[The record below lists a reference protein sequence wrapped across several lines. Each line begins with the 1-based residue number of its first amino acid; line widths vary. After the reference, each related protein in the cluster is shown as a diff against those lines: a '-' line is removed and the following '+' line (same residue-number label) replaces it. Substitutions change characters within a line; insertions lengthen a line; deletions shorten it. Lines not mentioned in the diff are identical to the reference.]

1 MKKLSLVLA
10 SMILM
15 LSVTACGGNGNSSNS
30 AATAAPASADPAAG
44 SSSTDQPAGKAKIKF
59 YTFKADKPE
68 EPIYQAV
75 QAYNESQDKVEVEYE
90 SLVQNSDSTDFM
102 KKLDILVA
110 GGEVVDV
117 FMTGNEDEL
126 LERASRG
133 VVEPLNSFFEQESIT
148 PEDEYSKL
156 LKLDD
161 KVYGILP
168 SSTQWLTVFNKDHL
182 EAAGLSLPEMGWTW
196 DDFRE
201 YAKKLTTP
209 EHFGTYFHTWG
220 EYPNIIAY
228 TEKPHPQLSADLKP
242 IFDDPSFEYFF
253 NLRRTMEKEDK
264 SVEPYAD
271 VLASNYHVLQ
281 QFFAGNASMLA
292 VPSYAVRAALNL
304 EKFPHEF
311 QTMYAPLPRSVDTEE
326 LGMTNI
332 SGGGLAMGAKSENKE
347 AAYDF
352 IRWMSKESYT
362 FTKEIPAFK
371 GVDGTEL
378 INGFFGENTDL
389 IDTASLSKTLF
400 DPNIQMPDTFS
411 VPYGSELKAIVENGF
426 ASFMLDNRSFD
437 EVKTEMTAEVEK
449 VVQANQK

>member
-1 MKKLSLVLA
+1 MKKLSLALA
-10 SMILM
+10 SMLLT
-15 LSVTACGGNGNSSNS
+15 LSVTACGDGGGNSS
-30 AATAAPASADPAAG
+30 AATDAPAPAAGG
-44 SSSTDQPAGKAKIKF
+44 SSSTEQPAGKAKIRF

-75 QAYNESQDKVEVEYE
+75 QSYNESQDKVEVEYK
-90 SLVQNSDSTDFM
+90 SLVQNSDSTEFM

-133 VVEPLNSFFEQESIT
+133 VVEPLNSFFEQENIT

-161 KVYGILP
+161 QVYGILP

-182 EAAGLSLPEMGWTW
+182 EAAGLTLPEMGWTW
-196 DDFRE
+196 DDFRD
-201 YAKKLTTP
+201 YAKKLTTD
-209 EHFGTYFHTWG
+209 EHYGTYFHTWG

-228 TEKPHPQLSADLKP
+228 TERPHPQLNADLKP

-253 NLRRTMEKEDK
+253 NLRRVMEQEDK

-311 QTMYAPLPRSVDTEE
+311 QTMYAPLPRSVDTQE

-332 SGGGLAMGAKSENKE
+332 SGDGLAMGAKSENKE

-352 IRWMSKESYT
+352 IQWMAKESYK

-371 GVDGTEL
+371 GVDGAEL
-378 INGFFGENTDL
+378 IKGFFGENEDL

-400 DPNIQMPDTFS
+400 DPNIKMPDTFN
-411 VPYGSELKAIVENGF
+411 VPYGNELKAIVENGF
-426 ASFMLDNRSFD
+426 ASYILDNRSFED
-437 EVKTEMTAEVEK
+437 IKNEMTAEVEK
-449 VVQANQK
+449 VVSANKQ